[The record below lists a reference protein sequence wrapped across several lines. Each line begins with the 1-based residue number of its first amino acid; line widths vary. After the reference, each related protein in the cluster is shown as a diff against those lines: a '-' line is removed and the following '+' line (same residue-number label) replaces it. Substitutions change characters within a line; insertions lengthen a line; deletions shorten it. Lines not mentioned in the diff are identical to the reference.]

1 MYNRIILLGLMA
13 LTFGACSKTT
23 SKPGVQPFEL
33 NRYLGT
39 WYEIARY
46 DHRFE
51 RGLDSIQAN
60 YSLREDGKIRV
71 LNRGYDT
78 AKARWKQSEG
88 KAKWRGDTT
97 RAELEV
103 SFFGPFY
110 GEYTVLKLDPEY
122 KVALIGSSSP
132 KYLWILARDK
142 VISPEVRADYLRTAQ
157 LLGYDTTA
165 LIWVRQ

>member
-1 MYNRIILLGLMA
+1 MDNRIILLSLMA
-13 LTFGACSKTT
+13 LTFGACSKLAPQ
-23 SKPGVQPFEL
+23 PGVQPFDL

-51 RGLDSIQAN
+51 RGLDSIQAQ

-71 LNRGYDT
+71 INRGYDT

-88 KAKWRGDTT
+88 KAKWRGDTN
-97 RAELEV
+97 RGELEV

-110 GEYTVLKLDPEY
+110 GDYTVLKLDTQY

-142 VISPEVRADYLRTAQ
+142 VISPEIRGDYLRAAHQ
-157 LLGYDTTA
+157 LGYDTTA